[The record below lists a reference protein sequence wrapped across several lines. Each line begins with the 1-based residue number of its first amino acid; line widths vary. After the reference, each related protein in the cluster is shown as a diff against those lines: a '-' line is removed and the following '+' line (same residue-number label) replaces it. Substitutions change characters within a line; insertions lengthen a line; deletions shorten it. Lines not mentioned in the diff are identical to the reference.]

1 MISEGSCD
9 TEDQSNGSWKKSKY
23 SFLIPLLEIFNDTN
37 EDTLFRAYEKWC
49 DELSTGS
56 LQ

>member
-1 MISEGSCD
+1 MI
-9 TEDQSNGSWKKSKY
+9 WKKSKY